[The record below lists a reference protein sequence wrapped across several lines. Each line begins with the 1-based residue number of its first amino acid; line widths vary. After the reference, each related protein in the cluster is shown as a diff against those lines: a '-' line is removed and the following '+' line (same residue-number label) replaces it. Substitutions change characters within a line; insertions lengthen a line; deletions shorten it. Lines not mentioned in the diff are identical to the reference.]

1 MASDG
6 ESSLTNLEPN
16 TSALKRNLADLLT
29 ASRALIGIVILL
41 LSFIG
46 KDAFTTVFVLA
57 LLGAATDMLDG
68 RAARRFLR
76 KGHKG
81 RLGRHDVAVDTL
93 FVLCILAYISL
104 SGIVIRTALGLIWI
118 SIAIVC
124 AFLWKLKNKAL
135 YPFEILTVMALFAVT
150 AIHDL
155 RLFLAVLMPL
165 AITTIAL
172 NWGRLW
178 QVVTEQ
184 IPSDYTK

>member
-1 MASDG
+1 MATDG
-6 ESSLTNLEPN
+6 GSALANPEPN
-16 TSALKRNLADLLT
+16 PSALKRNLADLLT
-29 ASRALIGIVILL
+29 ASRALIGVIILL

-57 LLGAATDMLDG
+57 LVGALTDILDG

-93 FVLCILAYISL
+93 FVLCILAYVSL

-118 SIAIVC
+118 CLAVVC
-124 AFLWKLKNKAL
+124 AFIWKFRNKAL

-165 AITTIAL
+165 TVTTMAL
-172 NWGRLW
+172 NRGRLW
-178 QVVTEQ
+178 QVITEQ
-184 IPSDYTK
+184 IPRDYTE